1 MMQAI
6 QAGNKM
12 DSRNLAT
19 LFAPNLLHKAKVTG
33 EPYEVERIER
43 AEESTDVIDV
53 VREMIDSCEL
63 LFQVGLGHVIS
74 REIVYAG
81 ACALG
86 RQVDNGMLQVKD
98 VKLSSPDYSTPN
110 TNGFVL
116 KTQSAK
122 LSYAITRACCQM
134 SASLH
139 DEVLLKLAVLNS
151 DALDNLLKYIMATNR
166 AG

>member
-33 EPYEVERIER
+33 ESYEVEQIER
-43 AEESTDVIDV
+43 AEESADVIDV

-74 REIVYAG
+74 REIMSAG

-86 RQVDNGMLQVKD
+86 SKVDNGMLQVKD
-98 VKLSSPDYSTPN
+98 VKLSSSDYSTPN
-110 TNGFVL
+110 ANGFVQ
-116 KTQSAK
+116 KTSECK
-122 LSYAITRACCQM
+122 TVICYYSCVLPDVCQP
-134 SASLH
+134 A
-139 DEVLLKLAVLNS
+139 
-151 DALDNLLKYIMATNR
+151 
-166 AG
+166 

>member
-6 QAGNKM
+6 QEGNKM
-12 DSRNLAT
+12 DSRNLAM

-43 AEESTDVIDV
+43 AEESADVIDV

-63 LFQVGLGHVIS
+63 LFQVGLGHARRDCVCWCM
-74 REIVYAG
+74 R
-81 ACALG
+81 
-86 RQVDNGMLQVKD
+86 RQTDNGMLQVKE

-110 TNGFVL
+110 ANGFVL

-122 LSYAITRACCQM
+122 LSYAITRVCCQM

-139 DEVLLKLAVLNS
+139 DEVLRKLAVLNS
-151 DALDNLLKYIMATNR
+151 DALDYLLNYIVATNR
-166 AG
+166 TG